1 MNDFFYKSR
10 ITLIKNNKG
19 ILRKMVSDTAVSHMD
34 TDTKDLYKNM
44 ACEK

>member
-1 MNDFFYKSR
+1 MNDFSYKFR
-10 ITLIKNNKG
+10 ITLIKK
-19 ILRKMVSDTAVSHMD
+19 ILRKMTSDTAVSHMD